1 MQGNVQRY
9 GLLGLK
15 VVAGLAFVA
24 AGLAKLTGAEMMVGT
39 FDAIGAG
46 QWFRHVTGLIEVVAA
61 ILLFVP
67 GRQAIGAGL
76 LVCTMVGAILAHIL
90 VLGTDTMLPAVIL
103 LAISG
108 LIAYTHRDQIA
119 AKIH

>member
-1 MQGNVQRY
+1 MQGNVQKY

-15 VVAGLAFVA
+15 VVAGLAFLA

>member
-1 MQGNVQRY
+1 MQGNGQKY

-15 VVAGLAFVA
+15 VVAGLAFLA

-90 VLGTDTMLPAVIL
+90 VLGADTMLPAVIL

-119 AKIH
+119 A